1 MAEKTQIT
9 IKKGTF
15 NLTVPREELVE
26 VSETADGVAF
36 NFKGGLQLY
45 YYNNFLPSATKQ
57 IMRNTADSFPGKKLI
72 FDLNN
77 ERNPVLVDAT

>member
-1 MAEKTQIT
+1 MSEGSQIT

-57 IMRNTADSFPGKKLI
+57 IIKNTADSFPGKKLI
-72 FDLNN
+72 FDLDN
-77 ERNPVLVDAT
+77 ESKPVLVDAT

>member
-1 MAEKTQIT
+1 MSEGSQIT

-15 NLTVPREELVE
+15 KLTVPREELVE

-57 IMRNTADSFPGKKLI
+57 IIKNTADSFPGKKLI
-72 FDLNN
+72 FDLDN
-77 ERNPVLVDAT
+77 ERKPVLVDAT

>member
-1 MAEKTQIT
+1 MSEGAQIT

-15 NLTVPREELVE
+15 NLTVPRDELVE

-77 ERNPVLVDAT
+77 ERKPVLVDAT

>member
-1 MAEKTQIT
+1 MAEGSQIT

-15 NLTVPREELVE
+15 RLTVPREELVE

-57 IMRNTADSFPGKKLI
+57 IIKNTADSFPGKRLI
-72 FDLNN
+72 FDLDN
-77 ERNPVLVDAT
+77 EQKPVLVDAT